1 MPRTPLPNM
10 TRVAMRTTLSSPQL
24 DLADGELF
32 GNDAGEDEI
41 PTILASYFVD
51 QPAFER
57 FLSTTERLQVARSR
71 KGMGKSALLAK
82 LAYDLQNR
90 DCIVIQTT
98 GSELYGIQEPTGL
111 DFMSLQ
117 NYWKRVMCARIN
129 FELGKNLGFAF
140 SDRSMALVE
149 AAEVA
154 GYKDR
159 NIIGALLQR
168 IKFGR
173 IPIEIIK
180 QNHDHTQLLK
190 HAADSLSG
198 YDVWVLVDDIDSTF
212 VNSDEMRAKTSTFFS
227 ACRSLVRDIPN
238 LKIRG
243 SVRTDVWTSL
253 RKNEDLDKFEQY
265 VTDIK
270 WTRNELMRILSKKI
284 LSYFERHFPEFAR
297 SKGLD
302 YRKDAEELIGFVF
315 NRRLRW
321 GKSQVLPFQPVG
333 ILSAKRPRWM
343 AQLCRL
349 AGMHAARQNRT
360 RIETHDISQ
369 VMEGFGRMRLDDLY
383 KEHDHQ
389 FADLQ
394 KLIETFF
401 HGETRYSTKALLD
414 RIGKGYVLA
423 VGASAIPE
431 VEGFRYKSP
440 FQLAHFLFKIGFIL
454 GRREHSDHS
463 DFADFV
469 SFEERPELL
478 IDARNPDDGLMWEV
492 YPSYRNIL
500 RTKKTR

>member
-173 IPIEIIK
+173 IPIEDYQAK
-180 QNHDHTQLLK
+180 PQPHST
-190 HAADSLSG
+190 AEACSG
-198 YDVWVLVDDIDSTF
+198 
-212 VNSDEMRAKTSTFFS
+212 
-227 ACRSLVRDIPN
+227 
-238 LKIRG
+238 
-243 SVRTDVWTSL
+243 
-253 RKNEDLDKFEQY
+253 
-265 VTDIK
+265 
-270 WTRNELMRILSKKI
+270 
-284 LSYFERHFPEFAR
+284 
-297 SKGLD
+297 
-302 YRKDAEELIGFVF
+302 
-315 NRRLRW
+315 
-321 GKSQVLPFQPVG
+321 
-333 ILSAKRPRWM
+333 
-343 AQLCRL
+343 
-349 AGMHAARQNRT
+349 
-360 RIETHDISQ
+360 
-369 VMEGFGRMRLDDLY
+369 
-383 KEHDHQ
+383 
-389 FADLQ
+389 
-394 KLIETFF
+394 
-401 HGETRYSTKALLD
+401 
-414 RIGKGYVLA
+414 
-423 VGASAIPE
+423 
-431 VEGFRYKSP
+431 
-440 FQLAHFLFKIGFIL
+440 
-454 GRREHSDHS
+454 
-463 DFADFV
+463 
-469 SFEERPELL
+469 
-478 IDARNPDDGLMWEV
+478 
-492 YPSYRNIL
+492 
-500 RTKKTR
+500 